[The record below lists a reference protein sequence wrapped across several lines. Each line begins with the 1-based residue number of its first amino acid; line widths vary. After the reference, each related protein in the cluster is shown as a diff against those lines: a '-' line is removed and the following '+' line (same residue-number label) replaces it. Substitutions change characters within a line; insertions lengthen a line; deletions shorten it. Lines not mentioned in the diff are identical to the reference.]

1 MLEECAMSAKQGNQ
15 DSESAALRARLK
27 HPVIDSD
34 GHWVEFGPDLMDYLK
49 EVGGSRAA
57 EGFRNRP
64 YEGWHLTVPL
74 KERRERR
81 LDQPIWWGVP
91 TRNTLRPRDLD
102 AAEALVRAHG
112 RYGDGFRGALSDR
125 GAPHPVYRR
134 RGDAEG
140 DLPRV

>member
-1 MLEECAMSAKQGNQ
+1 MTLLTVRPQRDAQERPRNAAGAIGDARMSTKQG
-15 DSESAALRARLK
+15 SGSAALRARLK

-57 EGFRNRP
+57 DGFRNRP

-81 LDQPIWWGVP
+81 LDQPVWWGVP
-91 TRNTLRPRDLD
+91 TP
-102 AAEALVRAHG
+102 
-112 RYGDGFRGALSDR
+112 
-125 GAPHPVYRR
+125 
-134 RGDAEG
+134 
-140 DLPRV
+140 